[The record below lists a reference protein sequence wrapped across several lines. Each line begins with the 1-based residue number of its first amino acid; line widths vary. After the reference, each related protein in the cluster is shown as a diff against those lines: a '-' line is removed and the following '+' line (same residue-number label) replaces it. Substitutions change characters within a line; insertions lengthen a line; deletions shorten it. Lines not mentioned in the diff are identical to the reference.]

1 MTMPS
6 PEAPATATLCVHAT
20 AVAIGAAGLLLRG
33 PSGSGK
39 SDLALRLV
47 DGGGLLIADDQVMLR
62 RDGDRLV
69 AGYPPA
75 APAGLRGRLE
85 VRGLGLLP
93 VPMAAAAPLD
103 LVIDLQPGVP
113 VERLP
118 AAAGVELL
126 GVVLPLL
133 RLDPFVASAA
143 AQVRLAV
150 RTLRQG
156 IIPPS

>member
-1 MTMPS
+1 MP
-6 PEAPATATLCVHAT
+6 PGEEPASGLVVHAT
-20 AVAIGAAGLLLRG
+20 AVAIGAAGVLLRG

-39 SDLALRLV
+39 SDLALRLI
-47 DGGGLLIADDQVMLR
+47 DGGALLVADDQVSLR
-62 RDGDRLV
+62 REGGRLI
-69 AGYPPA
+69 AGYPLA
-75 APAGLRGRLE
+75 APARLRGCLE
-85 VRGLGLLP
+85 VRGLGLVP
-93 VPMAAAAPLD
+93 VAMAAAAPLD

-118 AAAGVELL
+118 APAIAGYL
-126 GVVLPLL
+126 GVGLPLL
-133 RLDPFVASAA
+133 RLDPFLASAA